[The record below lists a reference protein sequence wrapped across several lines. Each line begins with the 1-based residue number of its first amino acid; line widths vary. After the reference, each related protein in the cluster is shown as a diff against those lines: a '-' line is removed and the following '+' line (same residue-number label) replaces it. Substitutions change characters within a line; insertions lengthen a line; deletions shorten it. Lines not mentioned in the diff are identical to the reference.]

1 MLTYADWIA
10 RLPEFTAIPEIR
22 FDIFKGDAVLKMGST
37 ESRWGSS
44 YDVAQAYLVAHLV
57 YLAGRTLAGEQGAAV
72 PIRSKEV
79 DEVVVEYAISRE
91 NTNNFNSLNATSYGQ
106 EYIRYR
112 RIYFSGPR
120 IA

>member
-10 RLPEFTAIPEIR
+10 RLPEFTAIPEVR

-37 ESRWGSS
+37 ESRWGSA

-57 YLAGRTLAGEQGAAV
+57 YLAGRTSAGEQGAAV
-72 PIRSKEV
+72 PVRAKEV
-79 DEVVVEYAISRE
+79 DEVAVEYAISRE
-91 NTNNFNSLNATSYGQ
+91 NTNNFNSLNTTSYGQ

-112 RIYFSGPR
+112 RTYFSGPR